1 MIIAL
6 TGASGSIGREL
17 TPFLI
22 SLGFRV
28 IIISSSSP
36 SNGESI
42 FSYNDLKSN
51 NIPLKVHLV
60 IHLASNNSNLNDD
73 KISNELQL
81 TNTILK
87 SMPDLQCNNLIFFS
101 TAKVYGDNS
110 EEKYV
115 FDEESPLNPS
125 CAYSKAKKLCE
136 EQVIIESDKENYN
149 SIILRLPP
157 VLNQSQSSNLGK
169 LISFAQKGIPLISL
183 AQGASNKRSFISM
196 NNIKTIIEA
205 LLKTKGA
212 NPRAEIYNLADDEY
226 ISLNKL
232 LGFKNQKRIFTLP
245 KFISRPIFKI
255 PFLNNIFLKLYGNF
269 MLDNKKLKSHLNVKL
284 ATTIESVSIIYK

>member
-17 TPFLI
+17 RPFLI

-36 SNGESI
+36 SNGVSI

-51 NIPLKVHLV
+51 NIHLKVHLV
-60 IHLASNNSNLNDD
+60 IHLASNNSNLNVD

-87 SMPDLQCNNLIFFS
+87 SMPNLQCNNLIFFS

-149 SIILRLPP
+149 SVILRLPP
-157 VLNQSQSSNLGK
+157 VLNQSKSSNLGK

-196 NNIKTIIEA
+196 NNIKIIIEA
-205 LLKTKGA
+205 LLKIKEP
-212 NPRAEIYNLADDEY
+212 NSRVEIYNLADDKY
-226 ISLNKL
+226 ISLNQL

-255 PFLNNIFLKLYGNF
+255 PFLNNILLKLYGNF

>member
-110 EEKYV
+110 EEKNV

-149 SIILRLPP
+149 SVILRLPP

-169 LISFAQKGIPLISL
+169 LISLAQKGIPLIAL

-245 KFISRPIFKI
+245 RFISRPIFKI
-255 PFLNNIFLKLYGNF
+255 PFLNNILLKLYGNF

>member
-73 KISNELQL
+73 KISDELQL

-115 FDEESPLNPS
+115 FDEESSLNPS

-205 LLKTKGA
+205 LLKIKEA

-255 PFLNNIFLKLYGNF
+255 PFLNNILLKLYGNF

>member
-17 TPFLI
+17 TPFLG
-22 SLGFRV
+22 SLGYKV
-28 IIISSSSP
+28 ITVSSSSP

-42 FSYNDLKSN
+42 FSYDDLKNN
-51 NIPLKVHLV
+51 NINLKVHLV
-60 IHLASNNSNLNDD
+60 IHLASNNSDLDVS
-73 KISNELQL
+73 KISNELEL

-87 SMPDLQCNNLIFFS
+87 AMPNLQCKNLIFFS

-110 EEKYV
+110 EQQYV
-115 FDEESPLNPS
+115 FDENSPLKPC

-136 EQVIIESDKENYN
+136 EQVIIQSDKENYN
-149 SIILRLPP
+149 SVILRLPP

-169 LISFAQKGIPLISL
+169 LMSFAQKGIPLISL

-205 LLKTKGA
+205 LIKIKELNSRT
-212 NPRAEIYNLADDEY
+212 EIYNLADDEY
-226 ISLNKL
+226 ISLNNL
-232 LGFKNQKRIFTLP
+232 LGFKNKNRIYTLP
-245 KFISRPIFKI
+245 KFISKPIFNL
-255 PFLNNIFLKLYGNF
+255 PFLNNILLKLYGNF
-269 MLDNKKLKSHLNVKL
+269 MVDNKKLKSHMNVKL
-284 ATTIESVSIIYK
+284 TTTIESISMIYK

>member
-110 EEKYV
+110 EEKNV

-149 SIILRLPP
+149 SVILRLPP

-169 LISFAQKGIPLISL
+169 LISLAQKGIPLIAL

-255 PFLNNIFLKLYGNF
+255 PFLNNILLKLYGNF

>member
-110 EEKYV
+110 EEKNV

-149 SIILRLPP
+149 SVILRLPP

-169 LISFAQKGIPLISL
+169 LISLAQKGIPLIAL

-245 KFISRPIFKI
+245 RYISRPIFKI
-255 PFLNNIFLKLYGNF
+255 PFLNNILLKLYGNF

>member
-149 SIILRLPP
+149 SVILRLPP

-169 LISFAQKGIPLISL
+169 LISLAQKGIPLIAL

-245 KFISRPIFKI
+245 RFISRPIFKI
-255 PFLNNIFLKLYGNF
+255 PFLNNIL
-269 MLDNKKLKSHLNVKL
+269 LNH
-284 ATTIESVSIIYK
+284 Y

>member
-110 EEKYV
+110 EEKNV

-149 SIILRLPP
+149 SVILRLPP

-169 LISFAQKGIPLISL
+169 LISLAQKGIPLIAL

-245 KFISRPIFKI
+245 RFISRPIFKI
-255 PFLNNIFLKLYGNF
+255 PFLNNILLKLYGNF

-284 ATTIESVSIIYK
+284 ATTIE

>member
-60 IHLASNNSNLNDD
+60 IHLASNNSNLNVD

-110 EEKYV
+110 EEKNV

-149 SIILRLPP
+149 SVILRLPP

-169 LISFAQKGIPLISL
+169 LISLAQKGIPLIAL

-245 KFISRPIFKI
+245 RFISRPIFKI
-255 PFLNNIFLKLYGNF
+255 PFLNNILLKLYGNF